1 MSNSP
6 YTPAGAAL
14 LLAVAISIAPALAA
28 AGERHWARQV
38 QGPHG
43 RGFNG
48 SASFV
53 RHPGSAN
60 FQAQRAYNNGSV
72 AQWSG
77 STVRG
82 EGVLSRSRSHTG
94 ARGRSQSAWSNV
106 SRIEDGVARSHG
118 ASTSSGRG
126 YTAQGQAQRTD
137 SGLVIS
143 RSIATNS
150 GRSASYTRTYPARR
164 AD

>member
-1 MSNSP
+1 MLWRS
-6 YTPAGAAL
+6 
-14 LLAVAISIAPALAA
+14 
-28 AGERHWARQV
+28 
-38 QGPHG
+38 
-43 RGFNG
+43 
-48 SASFV
+48 SASGGLV
-53 RHPGSAN
+53 GSLKAVW
-60 FQAQRAYNNGSV
+60 AAHCT
-72 AQWSG
+72 A
-77 STVRG
+77 
-82 EGVLSRSRSHTG
+82 
-94 ARGRSQSAWSNV
+94 SAWV
-106 SRIEDGVARSHG
+106 SICLK